1 MRMTNGI
8 TGGRAVAMVKV
19 AFVILMVVMVMGAVV
34 IVML

>member
-8 TGGRAVAMVKV
+8 TGERAVAMVKV
-19 AFVILMVVMVMGAVV
+19 AFVILMVMMV